1 MGGKEF
7 AKHRT
12 VNHSQ
17 DEYFKD
23 GVGIQGAESF
33 FAVFKRGVTGSFHS
47 ISKKHL
53 QRYLDEFVFR
63 WNHRSSL
70 GVEDFERAAAILKG
84 IE

>member
-1 MGGKEF
+1 
-7 AKHRT
+7 
-12 VNHSQ
+12 
-17 DEYFKD
+17 
-23 GVGIQGAESF
+23 
-33 FAVFKRGVTGSFHS
+33 VFKRGVTGSFHS